1 MAFFSA
7 SNLFGTFLEE
17 NVSMEWLRG
26 SSPDGSRQVQISL
39 EKNPPVPQLL
49 PGVRRPVMTAMIR
62 VL

>member
-26 SSPDGSRQVQISL
+26 SSPDGSRELQISL
-39 EKNPPVPQLL
+39 EKNPLSPNFFLGYGNPS
-49 PGVRRPVMTAMIR
+49 
-62 VL
+62 